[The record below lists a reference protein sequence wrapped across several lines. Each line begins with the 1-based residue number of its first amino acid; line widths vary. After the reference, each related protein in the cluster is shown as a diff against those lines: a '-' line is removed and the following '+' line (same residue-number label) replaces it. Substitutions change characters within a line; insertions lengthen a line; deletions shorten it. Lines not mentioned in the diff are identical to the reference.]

1 MDEVTVDKNSGK
13 SISMIKYIK
22 KSRCEIMA
30 RESKSVNDV
39 SPEQINQWI
48 MEHQNNENSDAQDKL
63 VKHYKS

>member
-1 MDEVTVDKNSGK
+1 
-13 SISMIKYIK
+13 
-22 KSRCEIMA
+22 MA